1 MANVLFLCIGNAGRS
16 QMAHA
21 FLERLRRPRGA
32 LGRQPRRGAPASR
45 RSSRRCASVGYDLSG
60 RVPRQLQPDADAA
73 WADVVVTMGCG
84 DVCPVLPGKSYVDWG
99 LEDPAGKSLEQ
110 VRELRDEIEQRV
122 ADLARELDS
131 TRAAS
136 A

>member
-21 FLERLRRPRGA
+21 FLERIGGHEVRSAG
-32 LGRQPRRGAPASR
+32 SR
-45 RSSRRCASVGYDLSG
+45 AEAHLHPEVLEVMREIGYDLSG
-60 RVPRQLQPDADAA
+60 RTPRQLEPEADAA

-99 LEDPAGKSLEQ
+99 LEDPAGQSLER
-110 VRELRDEIEQRV
+110 VRELRDEIGQRV
-122 ADLARELDS
+122 AALARELDS
-131 TRAAS
+131 ARAAS

>member
-21 FLERLRRPRGA
+21 FLERVGGHDVRSAG
-32 LGRQPRRGAPASR
+32 SR
-45 RSSRRCASVGYDLSG
+45 AERHLHPEVVEAMHEIGYDLSG
-60 RVPRQLQPDADAA
+60 RVPRQLDPDADAA

-99 LEDPAGKSLEQ
+99 LDDPAGQSLER
-110 VRELRDEIEQRV
+110 VRELRDEIEGRV
-122 ADLARELDS
+122 AELARELDS
-131 TRAAS
+131 ARRTS

>member
-16 QMAHA
+16 QIAHA
-21 FLERLRRPRGA
+21 FLERLGGHELRSAG
-32 LGRQPRRGAPASR
+32 SR
-45 RSSRRCASVGYDLSG
+45 AESHLHPKVVEAMGEIDYDLAG
-60 RVPRQLQPDADAA
+60 RTPRQLEPEADAA

-84 DVCPVLPGKSYVDWG
+84 DVCPVLRGKSYVDWG
-99 LEDPAGKSLEQ
+99 LDDPAWMSLEQ

-122 ADLARELDS
+122 ADLARGLDS
-131 TRAAS
+131 ARAAS

>member
-21 FLERLRRPRGA
+21 FLERIGGHQVRSAG
-32 LGRQPRRGAPASR
+32 SR
-45 RSSRRCASVGYDLSG
+45 AEQHLHPEVVEAMRELGYDLSG
-60 RVPRQLQPDADAA
+60 RTPRQLQPETDAA

-84 DVCPVLPGKSYVDWG
+84 DVCPVLPGTRYVDWG
-99 LEDPAGKSLEQ
+99 LEDPVGQPLGR
-110 VRELRDEIEQRV
+110 VRELRDEIEGRV
-122 ADLARELDS
+122 AELARVLDS
-131 TRAAS
+131 ARAAS

>member
-21 FLERLRRPRGA
+21 FLERRGGHEVRSA
-32 LGRQPRRGAPASR
+32 GSR
-45 RSSRRCASVGYDLSG
+45 AEANLHPEVVEAMRELGYDLSG
-60 RVPRQLQPDADAA
+60 RRPRQLEPEADAG

-84 DVCPVLPGKSYVDWG
+84 DVCPVLPGTSYVDWA
-99 LEDPAGKSLEQ
+99 LEDPAWMSLER

-122 ADLARELDS
+122 AQLARGLDS
-131 TRAAS
+131 ARAPS

>member
-1 MANVLFLCIGNAGRS
+1 MNVLFLCIGNAGRS

-21 FLERLRRPRGA
+21 FLERRGGHEVRSA
-32 LGRQPRRGAPASR
+32 GSR
-45 RSSRRCASVGYDLSG
+45 AESRLHPEVVEAMGEIGYDLSG
-60 RVPRQLQPDADAA
+60 RTPRQLEPGADAA

-84 DVCPVLPGKSYVDWG
+84 DVCPVLPGKKYVDWG
-99 LEDPAGKSLEQ
+99 LDDPAGQPLER

-122 ADLARELDS
+122 AELARELDS
-131 TRAAS
+131 AQAAS